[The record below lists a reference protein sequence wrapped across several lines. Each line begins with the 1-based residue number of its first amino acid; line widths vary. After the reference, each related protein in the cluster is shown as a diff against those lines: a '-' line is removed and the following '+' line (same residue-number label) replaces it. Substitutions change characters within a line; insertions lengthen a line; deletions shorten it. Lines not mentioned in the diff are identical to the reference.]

1 MSKVQT
7 VLDSKIIDLLKEET
21 IVQLI
26 TINRETKKPELT
38 VVSWVLA
45 TDDGKQIK
53 IAVGHKGSS
62 INNIE
67 ADPSVTLGLIGP
79 ESCYS
84 VTGQASVSDIFS
96 GTMKYRVITVD
107 VEEVE
112 DVMFYGG
119 KLTTLPKYE
128 KTYDPALAKKLDD
141 EVYELLSSKE

>member
-26 TINRETKKPELT
+26 TINCETKKPELT

-45 TDDGKQIK
+45 TEDGKQVK

-62 INNIE
+62 INNIQE
-67 ADPSVTLGLIGP
+67 DPSVTLGLIGP

>member
-1 MSKVQT
+1 MAKVQE
-7 VLDSKIIDLLKEET
+7 VLDSTIVNLLKEET

-26 TINRETKKPELT
+26 TINAETKKPELT

-45 TDDGKQIK
+45 TEDGKQVK

-62 INNIE
+62 INNIQ
-67 ADPSVTLGLIGP
+67 ADPAVTLGIIGP

-84 VTGQASVSDIFS
+84 VQGTASVSDVFQ

-119 KLTTLPKYE
+119 KLTSLPKYE
-128 KTYDPALAKKLDD
+128 KTYDAALAKKLDD
-141 EVYELLSSKE
+141 EVYELLSK

>member
-1 MSKVQT
+1 MTKVQT
-7 VLDSKIIDLLKEET
+7 VLDSSIVELLKGES
-21 IVQLI
+21 IVSLI
-26 TINRETKKPELT
+26 TINCETKKPELS

-45 TDDGKQIK
+45 TDDGKQVK

-67 ADPSVTLGLIGP
+67 ADSFVTLGITGP
-79 ESCYS
+79 ESCYA
-84 VTGQASVSDIFS
+84 VKGQASVSEIFP

-119 KLTTLPKYE
+119 KLTALPKYE
-128 KTYDPALAKKLDD
+128 KTYDPQLAKKLDD
-141 EVYELLSSKE
+141 EVYELLKK